1 MKRIIDYFRGCCRL
15 TLRGC
20 DPERCLDRFLAAN
33 IPFWRIEKG
42 DSFTLSLC
50 LYEADASLAQSLTRR
65 CQCEGE
71 IEVRKSFRR
80 DIAGLL
86 RRWVFLLG
94 FAATIAGL
102 VILPNFVVALD
113 VEGCEVLE
121 PAVVLRALETLDV
134 RFGTW
139 GPSIDNERIKNEM
152 LQLVPELRWISVN
165 VSGMRANVLVAERS
179 ESDPILDRREA
190 VTNLVS
196 CADGIVTEMTV
207 MNGQAACAVG
217 DAVTQG
223 QVLISGVVDL
233 ERCTMYTRALG
244 EVYADTRRQF
254 TVLTPQNRT
263 QRTPESVAGYC
274 IYMTC
279 GRKRIK
285 IFGNSGIFMGD
296 CVKIIRREALSLPG
310 DVEIP
315 LALWIETYY
324 HTTPR
329 ETALEE
335 QAVNKLFADY
345 TARWVAQ
352 ELVAGQVLTTRAQ
365 PESKAGVYALTQ
377 TLHCRE
383 MIARSVEIPILELEQ
398 HGTSDQ
404 RGTNGASD

>member
-1 MKRIIDYFRGCCRL
+1 MKGIIDYFRGCCRL

-20 DPERCLDRFLAAN
+20 DPERCLDRFLAAG
-33 IPFWRIEKG
+33 IPFWQMEKV
-42 DSFTLSLC
+42 DSFTLCLC
-50 LYEADASLAQSLTRR
+50 LYEADAPLAQTLARR

-71 IEVRKSFRR
+71 IEKLKSFQR
-80 DIAGLL
+80 DVSGLL

-94 FAATIAGL
+94 LAAAIAGI
-102 VILPNFVVALD
+102 VIVPNFVVALN
-113 VEGCEVLE
+113 VEGCEELE

-139 GPSIDNERIKNEM
+139 GPSIDNEYIKNEM

-165 VSGMRANVLVAERS
+165 VSGMRATVLVAERS
-179 ESDPILDRREA
+179 HSEPLLDRREA

-207 MNGQAACAVG
+207 LNGQAACAVG
-217 DAVTQG
+217 DAVVEG
-223 QVLISGVVDL
+223 QVLVSGLMDL
-233 ERCTMYTRALG
+233 ERCTMYTRSIG

-254 TVLTPQNRT
+254 TVLTPQNRIL
-263 QRTPESVAGYC
+263 RERESVAGYC
-274 IYMTC
+274 VYATF

-285 IFGNSGIFMGD
+285 IFGNSGISMGD
-296 CVKIIRREALSLPG
+296 CVKMIRREALCLPG
-310 DVEIP
+310 EVEIP

-324 HTTPR
+324 HTAPK

-335 QAVNKLFADY
+335 QAAKELFTDY
-345 TARWVAQ
+345 TARWVDN
-352 ELVAGQVLTTRAQ
+352 ELVAGQVLTTKSQ
-365 PESKAGVYALTQ
+365 TETQSGVFALTQ

-398 HGTSDQ
+398 HGTNDQ

>member
-1 MKRIIDYFRGCCRL
+1 MKGIVDYFRGCCRL

-20 DPERCLDRFLAAN
+20 EPERCLDRFLAAG
-33 IPFWRIEKG
+33 IPFWQMEKG

-50 LYEADASLAQSLTRR
+50 IYASDAPLAQSLACR

-71 IEVRKSFRR
+71 IAPCKSFRR

-94 FAATIAGL
+94 LAASIAGI
-102 VILPNFVVALD
+102 VVLPYFVVELN
-113 VEGCEVLE
+113 VEGCRELE

-139 GPSIDNERIKNEM
+139 GPSIDNEYIKNEM

-165 VSGMRANVLVAERS
+165 VSGMKATVLVAERS
-179 ESDPILDRREA
+179 RSEPLIDRREA

-217 DAVTQG
+217 DAVTKG
-223 QVLISGVVDL
+223 QVLVSGLVDL
-233 ERCTMYTRALG
+233 ERCTMYTRSLG

-263 QRTPESVAGYC
+263 QKTPESVAGYC
-274 IYMTC
+274 VYVTC

-285 IFGNSGIFMGD
+285 IFGNSGISMGD
-296 CVKIIRREALSLPG
+296 CVKMIRREALCLPG
-310 DVEIP
+310 EVEIP

-324 HTTPR
+324 RTTPK
-329 ETALEE
+329 ETAMDV
-335 QAVNKLFADY
+335 QAANKLFLDY
-345 TARWVAQ
+345 TARWVDS
-352 ELVAGQVLTTRAQ
+352 ELVAGQILTTKSRPKTQ
-365 PESKAGVYALTQ
+365 SGVFALTQ

-383 MIARSVEIPILELEQ
+383 MIARSVEIPILELRQ
-398 HGTSDQ
+398 HGTNDQ

>member
-1 MKRIIDYFRGCCRL
+1 MKGIIDYFRGCCRL

-20 DPERCLDRFLAAN
+20 DPERCLDRFLAAG
-33 IPFWRIEKG
+33 IPFWQMEKG

-50 LYEADASLAQSLTRR
+50 VYASDVSLAKTLALR
-65 CQCEGE
+65 CQCDTE
-71 IEVRKSFRR
+71 ITYRKSFRR
-80 DIAGLL
+80 DVSGLL

-94 FAATIAGL
+94 LAVAIAGI
-102 VILPNFVVALD
+102 VILPNFVVALN
-113 VEGCEVLE
+113 VEGCEDLE

-139 GPSIDNERIKNEM
+139 GPSIDNEYIKNEM

-165 VSGMRANVLVAERS
+165 VSGMRATVLVAERS
-179 ESDPILDRREA
+179 QSEPLLDRREA

-217 DAVTQG
+217 DAVVEG
-223 QVLISGVVDL
+223 QVLVSGLVDL
-233 ERCTMYTRALG
+233 ERCTMYTRSLG
-244 EVYADTRRQF
+244 EVYAQTRRQF

-274 IYMTC
+274 VYVSC

-285 IFGNSGIFMGD
+285 IFGNSGISMGD
-296 CVKIIRREALSLPG
+296 CVKMIRREAMCLPG
-310 DVEIP
+310 EVDIP
-315 LALWIETYY
+315 LSLWIETYY
-324 HTTPR
+324 RTTPK

-335 QAVNKLFADY
+335 QAANELFADY
-345 TARWVAQ
+345 TARWVDR
-352 ELVAGQVLTTRAQ
+352 ELVAGQVLTTKSEPQ
-365 PESKAGVYALTQ
+365 TQDGVYALTQ

-383 MIARSVEIPILELEQ
+383 MIARSVEIPILELRQ
-398 HGTSDQ
+398 HGTNDQ
-404 RGTNGASD
+404 RGTDGASD